1 MPQYTT
7 QCHVCEKQGSQRL
20 TFAEY
25 DEAKDGKRDV
35 TCPHCGGWAS
45 IVFDP
50 GNVTFV
56 LKDGASGGFATKAG
70 KENAFRR
77 KHNAVMDRRQR
88 DHAPR
93 TTLQPNFGG
102 GLTGNW
108 KTAKD
113 AAYEATYDKVKQD
126 HGAQVAAQAAQ
137 ESART
142 YDSLVKK
149 EVTG

>member
-1 MPQYTT
+1 MPLYTVK
-7 QCHVCEKQGSQRL
+7 CNVCEVQDSQRL

-25 DEAKDGKRDV
+25 DEAKAGKREV
-35 TCPHCGGWAS
+35 SCLHCGGWAS

-56 LKDGASGGFATKAG
+56 LKDGVSGGWISKAG

-77 KHNAVMDRRQR
+77 KHNVEMSRRQR

-102 GLTGNW
+102 EMTGNW
-108 KTAKD
+108 RTAKEV
-113 AAYEATYDKVKQD
+113 AYDVTYDKVKQE
-126 HGAQVAAQAAQ
+126 HGAQVAQQAAQ
-137 ESART
+137 ESAKT
-142 YDSLVKK
+142 YEPLVKR